1 LPPADRGSAVRQIA
15 ALAALYAAALILGG
29 AIFVGLFHLGA
40 FPQVGVLF
48 YRGLFA
54 LAATYVLLVLAL
66 GVFGRRL
73 PSGLAPPP
81 RDIFGAAT
89 VAVSLLC
96 AGFVLGPVTVDRSIS
111 VFMLSRFDAH
121 SPITER
127 QARDAFVS
135 TYVDDWAQIGR
146 RLREQEV
153 SGNLRQTPQGWEIT
167 PQGRAFMRTARVV
180 SRLFDAD
187 PRFVGR

>member
-1 LPPADRGSAVRQIA
+1 M
-15 ALAALYAAALILGG
+15 
-29 AIFVGLFHLGA
+29 
-40 FPQVGVLF
+40 
-48 YRGLFA
+48 
-54 LAATYVLLVLAL
+54 
-66 GVFGRRL
+66 
-73 PSGLAPPP
+73 
-81 RDIFGAAT
+81 

-96 AGFVLGPVTVDRSIS
+96 AGFVLAPVTVDRSIS
-111 VFMLSRFDAH
+111 VFMLSRFDTH
-121 SPITER
+121 SPMTEQ

-146 RLREQEV
+146 RLHEQEV

>member
-1 LPPADRGSAVRQIA
+1 MPLAKGNNPIRQIA
-15 ALAALYAAALILGG
+15 ALAGLYAVALILGG
-29 AIFVGLFHLGA
+29 AIFVGLFQLGA
-40 FPQVGVLF
+40 FARMSILF

-54 LAATYVLLVLAL
+54 LAATFVLLVALL
-66 GVFGRRL
+66 GVLGRRL
-73 PSGLAPPP
+73 PKDLAPQA
-81 RDIFGAAT
+81 RDLFGAAT

-96 AGFVLGPVTVDRSIS
+96 AAFVLAPVTVDRSIS
-111 VFMLSRFDAH
+111 VFMLSRFDAR
-121 SPITER
+121 SPMTEQ

-167 PQGRAFMRTARVV
+167 PQGRAFMRTARLV
-180 SRLFDAD
+180 SRLFGAD

>member
-1 LPPADRGSAVRQIA
+1 LPHAERGSPVRQIV

-29 AIFVGLFHLGA
+29 AIFVGLFQLGA
-40 FPQVGVLF
+40 FARVSVLF
-48 YRGLFA
+48 YRGLVA
-54 LAATYVLLVLAL
+54 LAATFVLLVLAL
-66 GVFGRRL
+66 GVLGRRL
-73 PSGLAPPP
+73 PGDLAPQA

-111 VFMLSRFDAH
+111 VFMLSRFDAR
-121 SPITER
+121 SPMTEQ
-127 QARDAFVS
+127 QARDAFVA

-146 RLREQEV
+146 RLHEQEV
-153 SGNLRQTPQGWEIT
+153 SGNLRQTPEGWEIT
-167 PQGRAFMRTARVV
+167 PQGRAFMRTARMV
-180 SRLFDAD
+180 SRLFGAD

>member
-1 LPPADRGSAVRQIA
+1 LPPAERGSAVRQIA
-15 ALAALYAAALILGG
+15 VLAGLYAFALILGG
-29 AIFVGLFHLGA
+29 AIFVGLFQLGA
-40 FPQVGVLF
+40 FARVGVLF

-54 LAATYVLLVLAL
+54 LAATFVLLLLAL
-66 GVFGRRL
+66 GVLGRRL
-73 PSGLAPPP
+73 PRDLAPQA

-89 VAVSLLC
+89 VAVALLC
-96 AGFVLGPVTVDRSIS
+96 AGFVLAPVTVDRSIS

-121 SPITER
+121 SPMTEQ
-127 QARDAFVS
+127 QARDAFVA

-146 RLREQEV
+146 RLHEQEV
-153 SGNLRQTPQGWEIT
+153 SGNLRRTPQGWEIT
-167 PQGRAFMRTARVV
+167 AQGRAFMGAARAV